1 MSKKKNSNIL
11 MENTHAY
18 KNYNDYV
25 AFQLKKT
32 SDKTKQKNW
41 LGEEWRLKIDIFKN
55 LFNQSNDILKL
66 ENKKDAL
73 CLGSRTGQE
82 VVALQEL
89 GIQNVIGIDLHEFK
103 PYTIKG
109 DIHDLSFADSSFDF
123 VFSNILDHSLYPEKF
138 VSEAFR
144 VLKPNGVF
152 VLHYQFDTQQDKY
165 TEVIIKD
172 ESYLLEIFHKFEFIS
187 KKKIRS
193 GKIAMNREIVFKK
206 SEHTEIECNQ

>member
-1 MSKKKNSNIL
+1 MKK
-11 MENTHAY
+11 THTY

-25 AFQLKKT
+25 TFQLKKT
-32 SDKTKQKNW
+32 SDKSKQKKW
-41 LGEEWRLKIDIFKN
+41 LGKEWRLKIDIFKN

-89 GIQNVIGIDLHEFK
+89 GVQNVIGIDLHEFK

-152 VLHYQFDTQQDKY
+152 VLHYQFDTQQDMY
-165 TEVIIKD
+165 TEVILKD
-172 ESYLLEIFHKFEFIS
+172 ESYLLQLFHNFILLS
-187 KKKIRS
+187 QKNIHS
-193 GKIAMNREIVFKK
+193 GIIAMNREIIFKK
-206 SEHTEIECNQ
+206 PEHT